1 MFELPVQLEIYKFTN
16 LQLQN
21 INKKKRLKLFRKLL
35 KVYWKIKKLRIKIYG
50 RKLKTVC
57 IKKPR
62 HHRKLIY
69 SIFRWSPLFKNTKTN
84 IIRNKLNVFTSNVY
98 WKPSTI
104 SNLINNTCAKSFY
117 RKLNWDLLDIKK
129 VKNLKIVNNSK
140 LYSIKLENN
149 STIIKINYI
158 ENYNQQLSKKTTRVI
173 KSLNNLG
180 F

>member
-1 MFELPVQLEIYKFTN
+1 MRF
-16 LQLQN
+16 
-21 INKKKRLKLFRKLL
+21 
-35 KVYWKIKKLRIKIYG
+35 
-50 RKLKTVC
+50 
-57 IKKPR
+57 
-62 HHRKLIY
+62 
-69 SIFRWSPLFKNTKTN
+69 
-84 IIRNKLNVFTSNVY
+84 IRY
-98 WKPSTI
+98 
-104 SNLINNTCAKSFY
+104 
-117 RKLNWDLLDIKK
+117 KK